1 MTYSI
6 YCITNTINGK
16 KYVGYTSMSVHD
28 RWRKHVNNSNSPKSG
43 MYNSP
48 LQEDIRKYGKNCFVH
63 EVLATT
69 EDKLMAM
76 QLEDEMTIV
85 LNTTIP
91 NGYNRQVGHHTE
103 GRSGENNPNYGK
115 HLSDETKRK
124 ISEKTKGKTLSE
136 ETKRKIS
143 ESMSGE
149 NHHMYGKHHSEEHK
163 KQISEKLSKPVMC
176 VETGVIFMNSIEA
189 SRWAGLKSATHIIE
203 CCNGKRKTAGNYH
216 WEYVLKEE

>member
-16 KYVGYTSMSVHD
+16 KYVGHTSKSVNE

-43 MYNSP
+43 MYNSL

-136 ETKRKIS
+136 KTKRK
-143 ESMSGE
+143 
-149 NHHMYGKHHSEEHK
+149 
-163 KQISEKLSKPVMC
+163 ISEKLSKPVMC
-176 VETGVIFMNSIEA
+176 VETGVIFMNSTEA
-189 SRWAGLKSATHIIE
+189 SRWAGLRSGTHIRE
-203 CCNGKRKTAGNYH
+203 CCTGKRKTAGGYH
-216 WEYVLKEE
+216 WMYVKE